1 MKMAIWVS
9 KVINSGKYSIAK
21 FGAAGKEMQQVENL
35 SITENE
41 LVPVYESEREASVV
55 KGTKIGHSAY
65 SAVFMD
71 GMYED
76 GQRHDGIVPSEEGDG
91 RGYTAQ
97 ADKEVIAVDADM
109 QTVSARELHEKLEV
123 RYDFRRWTEYNFKD
137 FSEGIDYFGVHIDV
151 SGNQYGGQQSI
162 IDYRITVD
170 MAKHLC
176 LMSKTEKGKLCREY
190 LIAIQKAWNAPE
202 QVMAR
207 ALKIADKQIESL
219 RNMNSALSE
228 DVNRMKPKEVFAD
241 AVAASRS
248 TILIGELAKL
258 LRQNGIDTGEKR
270 LFEWMRQKRFLISRK
285 GTDYNMPTQRSMELK
300 LFEVKERTINNP
312 DGSVRITKTTV
323 VTGKG
328 QQYFINRFLQEQ
340 DGE

>member
-1 MKMAIWVS
+1 MGQMK
-9 KVINSGKYSIAK
+9 
-21 FGAAGKEMQQVENL
+21 
-35 SITENE
+35 
-41 LVPVYESEREASVV
+41 
-55 KGTKIGHSAY
+55 HDAY

-71 GMYED
+71 GIYED
-76 GQRHDGIVPSEEGDG
+76 GQRFVPAAERGG
-91 RGYTAQ
+91 REHPAQ
-97 ADKEVIAVDADM
+97 AGKEVIAVDTDM

-137 FSEGIDYFGVHIDV
+137 FSEGTDYFGVHIDV

-162 IDYRITVD
+162 IDYRLSVD

-219 RNMNSALSE
+219 RNMNNALSE
-228 DVNRMKPKEVFAD
+228 DVNRMKPKEIFAD
-241 AVAASRS
+241 AVSASDS
-248 TILIGELAKL
+248 SILIGELAKL

-270 LFEWMRQKRFLISRK
+270 LFARMRQQGFLISRR
-285 GTDYNMPTQRSMELK
+285 GTDYNMPTQRSMEMG
-300 LFEVKERTINNP
+300 LFEVKERTVNNP

-328 QQYFINRFLQEQ
+328 QQYFINRFLQKQGSE
-340 DGE
+340 